1 MTDRRRRKPLW
12 RSELFLLG
20 LVLLLAI
27 VAGLVSRTDLG
38 VAGAV
43 LSGALL
49 VLALVAAA
57 LLVVP
62 LVRRGRPDAESA
74 RVTIA
79 GIDLVDLPAE
89 LRVPVEDTR
98 YRQTSLD
105 AALARADTEL
115 SAILTPDATRWL
127 GRELRVAVD
136 LIAADGEVHR
146 VGFLPRDVDA
156 QWSEP
161 LRGLA
166 AHGAVARVRA
176 AARTTTRPYSVDVFL
191 GPVPAA
197 D

>member
-12 RSELFLLG
+12 RSELFLLA

-27 VAGLVSRTDLG
+27 VAGLVSRTELG
-38 VAGAV
+38 VVGVV

-74 RVTIA
+74 RVTVA
-79 GIDLVDLPAE
+79 GVDLVDLPAE
-89 LRVPVEDTR
+89 LRVPVDDTR
-98 YRQTSLD
+98 HRQTSLD
-105 AALARADTEL
+105 AALARSGADL
-115 SAILTPDATRWL
+115 SAVLTPDATRWL

-136 LIAADGEVHR
+136 LIAGDGEIHR

-156 QWSEP
+156 QWSER
-161 LRGLA
+161 LRELA

-176 AARTTTRPYSVDVFL
+176 VARTTTRPYAVDVFL